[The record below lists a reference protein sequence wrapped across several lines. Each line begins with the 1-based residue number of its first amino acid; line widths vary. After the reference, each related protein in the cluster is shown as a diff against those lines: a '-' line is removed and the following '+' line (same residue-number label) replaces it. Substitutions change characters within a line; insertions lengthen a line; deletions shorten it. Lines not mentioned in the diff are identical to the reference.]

1 LRISEPASLG
11 REVATV
17 PGVKELRAAN
27 EIEARRLCRETSW
40 RALLSGPD
48 RRLLFNGGIRAAA
61 SHEGDN
67 TRENAIDL
75 VNRSRSKTKPIARRG
90 FGWTLRTHIFTEA
103 DRR

>member
-1 LRISEPASLG
+1 MRISEPASLG
-11 REVATV
+11 REVTTI

-27 EIEARRLCRETSW
+27 GTEAERLCGETSGH
-40 RALLSGPD
+40 ALLSGAD
-48 RRLLFNGGIRAAA
+48 RRLLFNGGISAAG

-75 VNRSRSKTKPIARRG
+75 VNGSKAKPIDRRG
-90 FGWTLRTHIFTEA
+90 LGCALRKHIFTEA

>member
-11 REVATV
+11 REVATN
-17 PGVKELRAAN
+17 PGVKELRTAN
-27 EIEARRLCRETSW
+27 GSKAERFYGETSGH
-40 RALLSGPD
+40 ALLCGTD
-48 RRLLFNGGIRAAA
+48 RRLLFNGGISAAG

-75 VNRSRSKTKPIARRG
+75 VNSSPTKPIARRG
-90 FGWTLRTHIFTEA
+90 FGCALRKHIFTEA